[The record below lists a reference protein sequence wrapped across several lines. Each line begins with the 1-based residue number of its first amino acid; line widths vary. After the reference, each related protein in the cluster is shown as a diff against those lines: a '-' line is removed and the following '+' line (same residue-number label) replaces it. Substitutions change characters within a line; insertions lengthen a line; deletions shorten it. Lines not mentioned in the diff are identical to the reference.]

1 LKRCKLKKLN
11 QLIQN
16 TSNAVERGAFGIP
29 TFFADDEIFFGKDS
43 LGDLEEFIT
52 K

>member
-1 LKRCKLKKLN
+1 MQTQEIKD

-16 TSNAVERGAFGIP
+16 TSSAVERGAFGIP
-29 TFFADDEIFFGKDS
+29 TFFVDDEIFFGKDS
-43 LGDLEEFIT
+43 LGDLEDFIT

>member
-1 LKRCKLKKLN
+1 MQLKEVLLEYP
-11 QLIQN
+11 L
-16 TSNAVERGAFGIP
+16 
-29 TFFADDEIFFGKDS
+29 FFADDEIFFGKDS